1 MNVIE
6 RIKVDLVKE
15 NDDEILNKELL
26 IIANEELLM
35 ILLRE
40 LVGYRFLI

>member
-1 MNVIE
+1 MLLRELKLIW
-6 RIKVDLVKE
+6 VKE
-15 NDDEILNKELL
+15 DDEILNKELL

-40 LVGYRFLI
+40 LVGV

>member
-15 NDDEILNKELL
+15 DDKILNKELL

-40 LVGYRFLI
+40 LVGV

>member
-15 NDDEILNKELL
+15 DDKILNKELL
-26 IIANEELLM
+26 IIANGELLM

-40 LVGYRFLI
+40 LVGV